1 MQKVPFYLFYTCI
14 KHPLNAF
21 WIHSWSCVLQISVES
36 ENTHLQVIAILL
48 SVKMMKKKKQNYF
61 LENVADLYLGND

>member
-21 WIHSWSCVLQISVES
+21 WIHSKIFIDLCVLQISVES
-36 ENTHLQVIAILL
+36 ENTHLQVLAILL
-48 SVKMMKKKKQNYF
+48 SVKMMKKRSETIF
-61 LENVADLYLGND
+61 